1 MGLTD
6 ENNAANFFIY
16 PIKGRYAKGHERCF
30 LFLCRKAQALFADE
44 KAVRAGEQP
53 SFFEIRGGIF
63 FAFLIGLC
71 VYIPLFM
78 NIIFLWARTVVACE
92 CLFSDLR
99 YICNTCTQVAN
110 RYIMLILKR

>member
-6 ENNAANFFIY
+6 ENNDANFFIY
-16 PIKGRYAKGHERCF
+16 PIKGRYAKRHERYF

-63 FAFLIGLC
+63 FAFLIGK
-71 VYIPLFM
+71 
-78 NIIFLWARTVVACE
+78 
-92 CLFSDLR
+92 LR
-99 YICNTCTQVAN
+99 KTHERVW
-110 RYIMLILKR
+110 RV

>member
-1 MGLTD
+1 LCGVGLTD

-16 PIKGRYAKGHERCF
+16 PIKGRYAKRHERYF

-63 FAFLIGLC
+63 FAFLIGK
-71 VYIPLFM
+71 
-78 NIIFLWARTVVACE
+78 
-92 CLFSDLR
+92 LR
-99 YICNTCTQVAN
+99 KTHERVW
-110 RYIMLILKR
+110 RV